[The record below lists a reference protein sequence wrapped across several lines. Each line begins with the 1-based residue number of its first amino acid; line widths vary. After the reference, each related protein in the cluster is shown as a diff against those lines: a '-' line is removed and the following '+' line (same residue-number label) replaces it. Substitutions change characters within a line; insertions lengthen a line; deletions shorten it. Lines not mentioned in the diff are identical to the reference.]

1 MRGEEVPQAAIE
13 RYHGLLERGLAGDS
27 QEWLEEQIERRGL
40 TFGGRPVCTVVRP
53 RWMTPRQ
60 YRLCSGEAA
69 LVLRAFATA
78 QRAALADES
87 IRKQFRLTDWEEQ
100 LVTVDPGF
108 AAASPTSRLDAF
120 FVDDNRGLRFTEY
133 NAETPAG
140 AAYNDALTEVFE
152 AMPVMREFQRHY
164 HLRPLPARGGVLRS
178 LLDAY
183 EQWAGTRAKPR
194 IAILDW
200 REVPTY
206 SEFLLFERYFASQG
220 LECRIIDPREVEY
233 DGRVLRAGDF
243 AIDLI
248 YKRVLIHELVER
260 CGIDGPV
267 IRAVRERAVCMV
279 NPFSC
284 KLLHKKASL
293 AVLSDE
299 RNAHLF
305 SQRESAAIRLDI
317 PWTRVVE
324 ERRTLFDGNEVDLP
338 TFVRDNRERL
348 VLKPN
353 DEYGGKG
360 IVLGW
365 EATDAEWEAG
375 LAAAE
380 EEPYIVQERITLP
393 SEAYP
398 SVVNGE
404 LRVFDRMLDTAPFVS
419 DGAYIEGCMTRLG
432 TAALLNVT
440 AGGGSNVPTYVIE
453 PR

>member
-1 MRGEEVPQAAIE
+1 VAVSAADAIS
-13 RYHGLLERGLAGDS
+13 RYHDLLSGGGLADDS
-27 QEWLEEQIERRGL
+27 QAWLEEQIERRGL

-53 RWMTPRQ
+53 RWKTPRE
-60 YRLCSGEAA
+60 YALCRDRAA
-69 LVLRAFATA
+69 IVLRAFATV
-78 QRAALADES
+78 QRAALADE
-87 IRKQFRLTDWEEQ
+87 RVRRQLRLTEWEEQ
-100 LVTVDPGF
+100 LVMVDPGF

-120 FVDDNRGLRFTEY
+120 FVDEGKGLRFTEY

-140 AAYNDALTEVFE
+140 AAYNDALTGVFE
-152 AMPVMREFQRHY
+152 AMPVMREFQRH
-164 HLRPLPARGGVLRS
+164 HALRPLPARAGVLRS
-178 LLDAY
+178 LLGAFA
-183 EQWAGTRAKPR
+183 EWSGTRSRPR

-200 REVPTY
+200 REVPTF

-220 LECRIIDPREVEY
+220 LECRIVDPREVEY
-233 DGRVLRAGDF
+233 AGGVLRAGDF
-243 AIDLI
+243 EISLI

-267 IRAVRERAVCMV
+267 IRAVRDRAACMV

-299 RNAHLF
+299 CNAGLF
-305 SQRESAAIRLDI
+305 GAEEREAIESHI

-324 ERRTLFDGNEVDLP
+324 DRHTIFEGKTVDLP
-338 TFVRDNRERL
+338 EFIRAHRERL

-380 EEPYIVQERITLP
+380 KEPYIVQDRITLP
-393 SEAYP
+393 AEAYP
-398 SVVNGE
+398 SVVDGE
-404 LRVFDRMLDTAPFVS
+404 LRIFDRMLDTAPFAV
-419 DGAYIEGCMTRLG
+419 DGAYVEGCMTRLG

>member
-1 MRGEEVPQAAIE
+1 VAVSAADAIS
-13 RYHGLLERGLAGDS
+13 RYHDLLSGGGLADDS
-27 QEWLEEQIERRGL
+27 QAWLEEQIERRGL

-53 RWMTPRQ
+53 RWMTPRE
-60 YRLCSGEAA
+60 YALCRDRAA
-69 LVLRAFATA
+69 IVLRAFATV
-78 QRAALADES
+78 QRAALADE
-87 IRKQFRLTDWEEQ
+87 RVRRQLRLTEWEEQ
-100 LVTVDPGF
+100 LVMVDPGF

-120 FVDDNRGLRFTEY
+120 FVDEGKGLRFTEY

-140 AAYNDALTEVFE
+140 AAYNDALTGVFE
-152 AMPVMREFQRHY
+152 AMPVMREFQRH
-164 HLRPLPARGGVLRS
+164 HALRPLPARAGVLRS
-178 LLDAY
+178 LLGAFA
-183 EQWAGTRAKPR
+183 EWSGTRSRPR

-200 REVPTY
+200 REVRTF

-220 LECRIIDPREVEY
+220 LECRIVDPREVEY
-233 DGRVLRAGDF
+233 AGGVLRAGDF
-243 AIDLI
+243 EISLI

-267 IRAVRERAVCMV
+267 IRAVRDRAACMV

-299 RNAHLF
+299 CNAGLF
-305 SQRESAAIRLDI
+305 GAEEREAIESHI

-324 ERRTLFDGNEVDLP
+324 DRHTIFEGKTVDLP
-338 TFVRDNRERL
+338 EFIRAHRERF

-380 EEPYIVQERITLP
+380 KEPYIVQDRITLP
-393 SEAYP
+393 AEAYP
-398 SVVNGE
+398 SVVDGE
-404 LRVFDRMLDTAPFVS
+404 LRIFDRMLDTAPFAV
-419 DGAYIEGCMTRLG
+419 DGAYVEGCMTRLG